1 MNAAAAISLLTQIV
15 ATLPAAIAT
24 GAEVI
29 RLVNDAYRHL
39 SEAIADRDATAEEID
54 ALVAK
59 IVANSAAIQAVA

>member
-15 ATLPAAIAT
+15 ATLPAAIRT

-29 RLVNDAYRHL
+29 RLVNDAYARL
-39 SEAIADRDATAEEID
+39 SEAVADRDPTPEEID

-59 IVANSAAIQAVA
+59 IVANSEAIQAVA